1 MDFFRVIVI
10 IALFVFSYF
19 YISRFLLIIF
29 NNKKK
34 KLIYLLLLLF
44 FLLINFSFWGS
55 FFYRNTYRSI
65 PEYFIIFQWIGYC
78 LLGVWLFS
86 LTCFFIT
93 DFIFLIKKIL
103 NTLLIKFNVIKLKTE
118 VDYKKR
124 NFLHF
129 ISLGSVF
136 ILSGIS
142 FYNARKIPNVKKI
155 FIPIGNLHQDLRNF
169 NIVQLTDFH
178 IGQTIGLEYVQNVV
192 AAVNALNPDL
202 IVITGDLVDGFVH
215 QLQKETAPLAQLKAK
230 YGVYYVTGNHEYYW
244 DGPGWIAYMQS
255 IGAMYL
261 GNANKTIKVGRA
273 HIVIAGLTDL
283 QAERFYP
290 EHKTDYKKSIE
301 GVPAMADLK
310 ILLAHQPNSAFE
322 AAKLNYFDLQISGH
336 THGGQMWPGT
346 WLVNLIQYFKPGLT
360 QYENMQVYVSRGT
373 GYWGP
378 PARLGAESE
387 ITHIYFKQA

>member
-78 LLGVWLFS
+78 VLGVWLFS

-129 ISLGSVF
+129 
-136 ILSGIS
+136 
-142 FYNARKIPNVKKI
+142 
-155 FIPIGNLHQDLRNF
+155 
-169 NIVQLTDFH
+169 
-178 IGQTIGLEYVQNVV
+178 
-192 AAVNALNPDL
+192 
-202 IVITGDLVDGFVH
+202 
-215 QLQKETAPLAQLKAK
+215 
-230 YGVYYVTGNHEYYW
+230 
-244 DGPGWIAYMQS
+244 
-255 IGAMYL
+255 
-261 GNANKTIKVGRA
+261 
-273 HIVIAGLTDL
+273 
-283 QAERFYP
+283 
-290 EHKTDYKKSIE
+290 
-301 GVPAMADLK
+301 
-310 ILLAHQPNSAFE
+310 
-322 AAKLNYFDLQISGH
+322 
-336 THGGQMWPGT
+336 
-346 WLVNLIQYFKPGLT
+346 
-360 QYENMQVYVSRGT
+360 
-373 GYWGP
+373 
-378 PARLGAESE
+378 
-387 ITHIYFKQA
+387 